1 MMTAP
6 VDFDAERVR
15 LILRELDRSMGG
27 APYRPSIRLERGPGA
42 PAGVVIRGMAT
53 RMAMVRLG
61 LRIARQAIEAESIT
75 LIEANQIGVEG
86 RNLGVI
92 EIELVEA
99 PFLEPEPR
107 ENGGAPGIL
116 VAIGCYLMALA
127 TIATFLVGAV
137 TIVWFF
143 WQVGGSLFGG

>member
-1 MMTAP
+1 MMTAA

-15 LILRELDRSMGG
+15 LILRDLERTLGG
-27 APYRPSIRLERGPGA
+27 APYRPSIRLERGPKA
-42 PAGVVIRGMAT
+42 PAGVVIRGVAT
-53 RMAMVRLG
+53 RMGMVRLG

-75 LIEANQIGVEG
+75 LIEANQVDVEG
-86 RNLGVI
+86 RDLGVI

-116 VAIGCYLMALA
+116 VQIGCYLMALA

-137 TIVWFF
+137 TILWFL
-143 WQVGGSLFGG
+143 WQLGGSFFGG